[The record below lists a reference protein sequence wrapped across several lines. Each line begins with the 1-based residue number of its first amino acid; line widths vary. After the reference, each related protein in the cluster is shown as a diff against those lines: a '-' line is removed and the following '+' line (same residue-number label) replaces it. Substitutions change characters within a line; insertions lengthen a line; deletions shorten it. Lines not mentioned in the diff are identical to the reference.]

1 MSIHPSFS
9 TQSDGNQRHF
19 DYDLIKVTFNCSGE
33 VNLMEAFNFIG
44 TFTSLVFQV
53 FLLAV
58 LILNF
63 LQVWHIGVSSGI
75 CVNFITHVL
84 AQWASDVEWT
94 SIWCPS
100 VHQKYGTSE
109 GRPNS
114 VHYGC
119 PLDTSKGRPTD
130 APHLWPIQRRHV
142 CKFISWMIASF
153 IYFKVLCAKNFKYF
167 FLSLK
172 MRLLKRCQRMPEEAG
187 KRTNQIF
194 GSILIWTNQFPVSF
208 TAFFEKMPEVR
219 IFL

>member
-19 DYDLIKVTFNCSGE
+19 DYDLIKVTFNFSGE
-33 VNLMEAFNFIG
+33 VNLMGAFNFIC

-53 FLLAV
+53 FLLVV
-58 LILNF
+58 LIFNF
-63 LQVWHIGVSSGI
+63 LQVWHVVSSGI

-100 VHQKYGTSE
+100 VHRKYGTSE

-130 APHLWPIQRRHV
+130 VSFVTNSTKTCLQVHILNDI
-142 CKFISWMIASF
+142 F
-153 IYFKVLCAKNFKYF
+153 IY
-167 FLSLK
+167 
-172 MRLLKRCQRMPEEAG
+172 LLR
-187 KRTNQIF
+187 
-194 GSILIWTNQFPVSF
+194 SF
-208 TAFFEKMPEVR
+208 MYKKF
-219 IFL
+219 